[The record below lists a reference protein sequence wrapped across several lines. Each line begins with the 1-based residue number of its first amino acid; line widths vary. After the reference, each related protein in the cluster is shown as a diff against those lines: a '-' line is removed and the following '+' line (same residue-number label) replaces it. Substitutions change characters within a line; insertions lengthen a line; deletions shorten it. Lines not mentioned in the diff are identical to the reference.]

1 MNTVAF
7 GWIYK
12 SLGDEADFYKVLI
25 ELDRIM
31 VAENPK
37 RTAWLYGRGTT
48 FQATLRFTWR
58 QPSEVK
64 WIG

>member
-7 GWIYK
+7 EGIYE
-12 SLGDEADFYKVLI
+12 SLGDEPEFYKILI

-31 VAENPK
+31 VAEYPK
-37 RTAWLYGRGTT
+37 RTAWLDGRGTT
-48 FQATLRFTWR
+48 FQAALGFIWR
-58 QPSEVK
+58 QPSEVE

>member
-7 GWIYK
+7 GRIYK
-12 SLGDEADFYKVLI
+12 SLGDEAEFCKVLI
-25 ELDRIM
+25 EFDRIM

-37 RTAWLYGRGTT
+37 RTAWFYGRGTT
-48 FQATLRFTWR
+48 FQTALGFTR
-58 QPSEVK
+58 LQPSEVE